1 MFMKSKFHLKKFYFL
16 KMGQLRP
23 LLSFIFGLFKQTS
36 FQILHL
42 QQNNVKMYIQY
53 TVPGFETT
61 IFGTWVSSH
70 NH

>member
-1 MFMKSKFHLKKFYFL
+1 
-16 KMGQLRP
+16 MGQLRP